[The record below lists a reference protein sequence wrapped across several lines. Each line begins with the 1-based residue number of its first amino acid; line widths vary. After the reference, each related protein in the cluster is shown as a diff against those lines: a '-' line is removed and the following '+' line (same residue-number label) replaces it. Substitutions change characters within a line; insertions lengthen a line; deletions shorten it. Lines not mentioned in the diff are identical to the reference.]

1 MRILEVRDG
10 FIKLESNEKIHLS
23 SFLEIKD
30 RGESYIA
37 QTIQSRK
44 FNEKYL
50 TFAKIMYLY
59 DGTFNA
65 YNGSSISREAS
76 IEQFPFDLISRSFK
90 TSSQICI
97 GSFTNSDEQIYI
109 DKSAFDRKILMSID
123 SPEKINLITTN
134 LTKEFMVENNV
145 LVIDMLGAIDSSA
158 KFKAGIDFR
167 LPLNSETLEFLYE
180 DCLNDATSD
189 SKSLVKEIFQDLAE
203 YSKSVPF
210 LPFGTLKTIIDD
222 MVEKSHI
229 FKLLVLKNK
238 LAKFDKENL
247 FANNIEEIQSI
258 NKALNSR
265 TRVIDI
271 SHLNNLFQSR
281 YLESIYN
288 TLKNTGYTGQ
298 VILIASNSI
307 TKKNIKTVIKSTDIA
322 TTFITHSRF
331 KYLKDFKSLF
341 VNYVIEPTFANNEIF
356 KTYATFLSN
365 MSKESFLLVGDSTN
379 FIPIIFDQKASE
391 EASPLDDVIDLDD
404 SSDEELN
411 SIVIEEDPKDE
422 QTEAIEKK
430 SENLIE
436 KLSEESAGTTS
447 STALSLFNEEDEE
460 DEEIENISD
469 ENGADVTESFE
480 EIENLEAQQ
489 ESTETQIIE
498 PDEIAIEESQEDIE
512 EALTESFSDDSEYH
526 TNVDTIQ
533 TIEVSEEI
541 SEMTDDIEA
550 YETVDTTSIDIQE
563 QEYDNSE
570 SDLEEIADTSLEDIS
585 NATNEIINE
594 TVEEYI
600 ETEVIPLNNSN
611 EELEEIIELDETELD
626 DNAIIVEMEDP
637 EEVALNQEIIED
649 VDKVFTTVKED
660 SLSESDLD
668 FIDELNSDSELTT
681 DTESVSDEEL
691 EEVVISDGIEELN
704 EYPTEES
711 EDSFLE
717 PLEEINEIDD
727 SLKEEVKDVLETK
740 NASTPMVP
748 VYGADIP
755 QEDMVLSDPIE
766 QGDTVMHAK
775 YGTGVVEKMIKYGT
789 KTLYSINFDNV
800 GRRLLD
806 PTLTEIKKH

>member
-65 YNGSSISREAS
+65 YNGSNISREAS

-158 KFKAGIDFR
+158 KFRAGIDFR

-189 SKSLVKEIFQDLAE
+189 SKSLVKEIFRDLAE

-307 TKKNIKTVIKSTDIA
+307 TKKNIKTVIKSTNIA

-356 KTYATFLSN
+356 KTYATFLNN

-447 STALSLFNEEDEE
+447 NTALSLFNEE

-480 EIENLEAQQ
+480 EIENIEAQQ
-489 ESTETQIIE
+489 EITETQIIE

-550 YETVDTTSIDIQE
+550 YETVDTTSIEIQE
-563 QEYDNSE
+563 FDNSE

-585 NATNEIINE
+585 NTTNEIIEE

-681 DTESVSDEEL
+681 DTDSVSDEEL

-704 EYPTEES
+704 EYPTEEP

-717 PLEEINEIDD
+717 PLEEINEIDN
-727 SLKEEVKDVLETK
+727 SLKEEEKDVLETK
-740 NASTPMVP
+740 NATTPMVP

-775 YGTGVVEKMIKYGT
+775 YGTGVVEKMIKYGA

>member
-1 MRILEVRDG
+1 
-10 FIKLESNEKIHLS
+10 
-23 SFLEIKD
+23 
-30 RGESYIA
+30 
-37 QTIQSRK
+37 
-44 FNEKYL
+44 
-50 TFAKIMYLY
+50 
-59 DGTFNA
+59 
-65 YNGSSISREAS
+65 
-76 IEQFPFDLISRSFK
+76 
-90 TSSQICI
+90 
-97 GSFTNSDEQIYI
+97 
-109 DKSAFDRKILMSID
+109 
-123 SPEKINLITTN
+123 
-134 LTKEFMVENNV
+134 
-145 LVIDMLGAIDSSA
+145 MLGAIDSSA